1 MNSLK
6 SFYLAQKPL
15 HCLLRGYRQG
25 EFVGSLVEVF
35 ALTSCPEGLAE
46 AIGEDDVLELKL
58 GLYNVGGQKNIDV
71 E

>member
-1 MNSLK
+1 
-6 SFYLAQKPL
+6 
-15 HCLLRGYRQG
+15 
-25 EFVGSLVEVF
+25 
-35 ALTSCPEGLAE
+35 LAE